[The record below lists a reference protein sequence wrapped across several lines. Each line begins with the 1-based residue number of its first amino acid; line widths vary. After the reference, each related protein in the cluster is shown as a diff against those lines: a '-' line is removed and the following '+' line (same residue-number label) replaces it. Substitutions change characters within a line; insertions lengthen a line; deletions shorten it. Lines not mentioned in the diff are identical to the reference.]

1 MDPGWFVV
9 TTMPSTKSIFVSIL
23 IIVGSIILAGCEPTV
38 SATVQTNTPENLP
51 TITATLLLPT
61 KTATP
66 TETMESTQT
75 PEESPT
81 PGPTPLPEEITLDPE
96 DWMNW
101 PVLPVVTQ
109 HVLEVYQLGQE
120 LERDAHAFSIFGDCQ
135 SVPEE
140 FLGLYDVNLDEF
152 DALTEDLQ
160 ETVDYFTGS
169 LNRDSATVKPGTTTG
184 ALLWAEWH
192 EGNYGCQIGESPVDC
207 EIRNN
212 NPAFV
217 IIAVGTHYDARNRYY
232 MEIIIEDLLEQGII
246 PILSTKA
253 DNREGDHRINLQTAQ
268 LAVDYNLPL
277 WNFWATTVDLPD
289 NGLEYHAGEEFL
301 GQIYFNDELKVIHRI
316 SALEVLDTMWR
327 TVTSAFGSSN

>member
-1 MDPGWFVV
+1 MAPGLYVDMMTPRKTF
-9 TTMPSTKSIFVSIL
+9 SLIL
-23 IIVGSIILAGCEPTV
+23 IILAGTALLSGCGPSV
-38 SATVQTNTPENLP
+38 QATANTNTPPPLP
-51 TITATLLLPT
+51 SATATIPVPT
-61 KTATP
+61 NTP
-66 TETMESTQT
+66 TTTPIIETNEPES
-75 PEESPT
+75 SPT
-81 PGPTPLPEEITLDPE
+81 PAPTELPQEAGLDPE

-109 HVLEVYQLGQE
+109 HALEIYQLGQE
-120 LERDAHAFSIFGDCQ
+120 LGRNPQAFSIFGDCQ

-140 FLGLYDVNLDEF
+140 FLGLYELN
-152 DALTEDLQ
+152 EDSHNQLSPNLQ
-160 ETVDYFTGS
+160 ETVGYFAGS
-169 LNRDSATVKPGTTTG
+169 LNHDSPTVKPGTTTG

-192 EGNYGCQIGESPVDC
+192 EGNYGCQLGESPVDC

-217 IIAVGTHYDARNRYY
+217 IIAVGTHYEGRNRYY
-232 MEIIIEDLLEQGII
+232 MELIIENLMEKGIV

-253 DNREGDHRINLQTAQ
+253 DNREGDHRINLQIAQ

-277 WNFWATTVDLPD
+277 WNFWATTSHLPD

-301 GQIYFNDELKVIHRI
+301 GRIYFNDEVKEIHRI

-327 TVTSAFGSSN
+327 ALGTLEK